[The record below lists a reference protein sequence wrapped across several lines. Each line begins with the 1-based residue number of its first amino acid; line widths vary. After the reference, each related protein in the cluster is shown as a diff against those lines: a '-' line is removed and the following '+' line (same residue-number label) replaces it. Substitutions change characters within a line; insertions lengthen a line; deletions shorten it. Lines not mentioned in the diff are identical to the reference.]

1 MGEVDNNSPSVQ
13 ADSTGKDELS
23 TQFDKSIAY
32 VREYT
37 KRYAQC
43 MRRRESMVIISLLFL
58 AWSKNMHVLL
68 SKFIMRIR
76 KRNQYRRYVC
86 CKPYFPLASLF
97 TMATA

>member
-37 KRYAQC
+37 KRYA
-43 MRRRESMVIISLLFL
+43 
-58 AWSKNMHVLL
+58 
-68 SKFIMRIR
+68 
-76 KRNQYRRYVC
+76 
-86 CKPYFPLASLF
+86 
-97 TMATA
+97 